1 MKKEA
6 ILRLV
11 NEAASSKIG
20 GFAGKFDLGDKFLL
34 AATDGVGS
42 KLVLAKKQND
52 FSGIGQDL
60 VAMCVNDIVVHGGK
74 PLFFLDYYGCNYIDE
89 VQFKCILESISKA
102 CKIAGCELIGGET
115 AEMPFTYGLND
126 YDLVG
131 FAVGIVDKDKY
142 LTKEGISTG
151 DIILGLA
158 SDGIHSNGFTAILER
173 TEGID
178 KQKLLTPTRIYVRSC
193 LNVLAKTDNIKAL
206 AHITGG
212 GLIENIPRVLPKEL
226 SFKLKNMKYWP
237 SLFHQIQKSG
247 NFTEQEM
254 LETFNCGIGMAV
266 IVDKNNVDEVSDLF
280 IEEGENIDVIGEVTS
295 YG

>member
-1 MKKEA
+1 MKKEV

-11 NEAASSKIG
+11 NEASNSKIG
-20 GFAGKFDLGDKFLL
+20 GFAGRFDLDDKFLL

-42 KLVLAKKQND
+42 KLVLAQDQND

-74 PLFFLDYYGCNYIDE
+74 PLFFLDYYGCNHLGE
-89 VQFKCILESISKA
+89 AQFKCILESISKA

-131 FAVGIVDKDKY
+131 FAGGIVDKDKY
-142 LTKEGISTG
+142 LPKENINSGN
-151 DIILGLA
+151 IILGLA
-158 SDGIHSNGFTAILER
+158 SDWIHSNGFTAILER

-193 LNVLAKTDNIKAL
+193 LNVLAKTDSIKAL

-247 NFTEQEM
+247 DFTEQEM

-266 IVDKNNVDEVSDLF
+266 IVDKNNIDEVSDLF
-280 IEEGENIDVIGEVTS
+280 IEEGETIDVIGEVD
-295 YG
+295 